1 MMFTRAEWYGSWPH
15 WSEVNYD
22 STLKDVESAQYPED
36 SDKRFNERLA
46 IIFYKYRD
54 ILDAS
59 YHLLLSESND
69 LEKLIQ
75 LAPGLL
81 VIEPFTPVP
90 DIVRLL
96 NINEASFLDLL
107 ERNRHFLNF
116 LKPKNRPYLELVVN
130 LHLREFLADRS
141 RSRGH
146 YYDPVPHHLAICLN
160 EYKLTFDN
168 DHPWSDANSM

>member
-116 LKPKNRPYLELVVN
+116 LKPKNHPFLSSWSTSISVNSWRTGVVPEVTTTIPYPIILQYV
-130 LHLREFLADRS
+130 
-141 RSRGH
+141 
-146 YYDPVPHHLAICLN
+146 
-160 EYKLTFDN
+160 LT
-168 DHPWSDANSM
+168 STS